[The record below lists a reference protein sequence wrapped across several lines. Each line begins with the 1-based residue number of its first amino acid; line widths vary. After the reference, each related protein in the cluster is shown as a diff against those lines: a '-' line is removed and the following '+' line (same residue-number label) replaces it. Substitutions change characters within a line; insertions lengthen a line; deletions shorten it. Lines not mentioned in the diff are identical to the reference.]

1 MTRRRSRHTPNNMPY
16 RLLNITS
23 ALALVGL
30 PIFLV
35 IGRVRGW
42 F

>member
-1 MTRRRSRHTPNNMPY
+1 MTHRRRHVPSNLSL
-16 RLLNITS
+16 RLLNIGS
-23 ALALVGL
+23 ALFVVGL